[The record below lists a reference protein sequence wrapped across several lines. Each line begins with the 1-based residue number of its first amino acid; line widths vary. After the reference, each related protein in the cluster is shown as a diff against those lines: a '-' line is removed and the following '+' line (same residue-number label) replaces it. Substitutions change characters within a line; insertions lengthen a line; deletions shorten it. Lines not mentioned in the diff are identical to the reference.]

1 MKERTV
7 SWEGTMYGLKIFAGL
22 TAYNVEYDFNSWAK
36 EHEKIIIKEFKYR
49 VNEAKG
55 YSIAILYEER

>member
-1 MKERTV
+1 
-7 SWEGTMYGLKIFAGL
+7 MYGLKIFTGL
-22 TAYNVEYDFNSWAK
+22 TSYNIESDFNLWIK
-36 EHEKIIIKEFKYR
+36 DHNNITIKEFKYR

>member
-1 MKERTV
+1 
-7 SWEGTMYGLKIFAGL
+7 MYGIKIFTGL
-22 TAYNVEYDFNSWAK
+22 TSYSVECDFNSWAK
-36 EHEKIIIKEFKYR
+36 EHENIIIKEFKYR